1 MELVEAIEIA
11 LTRSIATEK
20 ARVERAQGTQSLAE
34 GVVGVFPRLT
44 ASSSVSDTSL
54 TELTDGM
61 WTSQLNLSM
70 PVVDATAI
78 MGLVSGIQQNGLSR
92 AESRQ
97 TMAKLVLDVQNSYY
111 NLAKAQALL
120 ASVEGQYA
128 RAEENTRI
136 AERRYQ
142 LGATARTDKLRSEAN
157 LLSAERELI
166 SARANVEAGQRNL
179 ANLLGFEA
187 WSALQVTDLPDAEK
201 PDSLAATVVSA
212 ALLEQNPD
220 FEVLRRQVQASDLA
234 AWGAW
239 AGLLPS
245 LSFTAGKGFTQ
256 DGVIPDVSQ
265 WDDVPTSYGLS
276 ITFPFVNVT
285 NQALMVNRARL
296 ARKQSRLNLA
306 RQELAFT
313 EHLASLVS
321 AQSSSFK
328 GWEAASKSVE
338 LSREVYRLT
347 ARGYELGANSLAD
360 VLQVEAELIQADRAL
375 VESKALYWSSR
386 AELNYF
392 LGVSL
397 EER

>member
-1 MELVEAIEIA
+1 M
-11 LTRSIATEK
+11 TRSIATEK